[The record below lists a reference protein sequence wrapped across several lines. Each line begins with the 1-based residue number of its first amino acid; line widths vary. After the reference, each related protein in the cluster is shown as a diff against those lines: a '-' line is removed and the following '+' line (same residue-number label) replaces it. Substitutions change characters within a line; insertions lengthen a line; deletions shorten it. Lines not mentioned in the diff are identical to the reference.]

1 MILMITRC
9 WLIGMS
15 VNPDKMLWKPNFAA
29 CYRPK
34 TVEFREKIRRVVE
47 CEGAWTDRTSRPWK
61 GNRFVN
67 IVFHGR
73 NILGGK
79 KCDAATVL
87 LFLGSKVV
95 SLCTGLARDV
105 GDVRRRR
112 LGLHNGGS
120 AVKDSTLLG
129 PTVKVA
135 KTKSLL

>member
-1 MILMITRC
+1 MILMIARL
-9 WLIGMS
+9 WLTGMS
-15 VNPDKMLWKPNFAA
+15 VSPNKMLWKPNFAA
-29 CYRPK
+29 CYRPN

-87 LFLGSKVV
+87 LFLDSKVV
-95 SLCTGLARDV
+95 SLCTGLARV
-105 GDVRRRR
+105 GEVRRRQLR
-112 LGLHNGGS
+112 LHNGGS
-120 AVKDSTLLG
+120 VVNVSTLLEKCYRG
-129 PTVKVA
+129 QD
-135 KTKSLL
+135 